1 MIKLS
6 PVEMQLLRLNL
17 DPGVQRGEAETS
29 RCKLIASLA
38 KRGLSG
44 HDIVE
49 MIQAASNQTLEDGLP
64 PKMSK
69 PDYGLCRM
77 PFGRTK
83 GQLFMDIAPYD
94 LRSARR
100 WAMGTPE
107 LAEKF
112 AEFIYD
118 VNEFLDQGR

>member
-6 PVEMQLLRLNL
+6 PVEMKLLRLIL
-17 DPGVQRGEAETS
+17 DTGVQSGEAETS

-49 MIQAASNQTLEDGLP
+49 MIQAASNQNLEDGLP

-77 PFGRTK
+77 PFGPTK

-100 WAMGTPE
+100 WAMSTPE
-107 LAEKF
+107 RAQKF
-112 AEFIYD
+112 AEFIHD
-118 VNEFLDQGR
+118 AGEFLNQS

>member
-6 PVEMQLLRLNL
+6 PVEMKLLRLIL
-17 DPGVQRGEAETS
+17 DTGVQSGEAETS

-49 MIQAASNQTLEDGLP
+49 MIQAASNQNLEDGLP

-77 PFGRTK
+77 PFGPTK

-94 LRSARR
+94 LRGARR
-100 WAMGTPE
+100 WAMSTPE
-107 LAEKF
+107 LAQKF
-112 AEFIYD
+112 AEFIHD
-118 VNEFLDQGR
+118 AGEFLNQS

>member
-6 PVEMQLLRLNL
+6 PVEMKLLRLIL
-17 DPGVQRGEAETS
+17 DTGVQSGEAETS

-49 MIQAASNQTLEDGLP
+49 MIQAASNQNLEDGLP

-77 PFGRTK
+77 PFGPTK

-100 WAMGTPE
+100 WAMSTPE
-107 LAEKF
+107 LAQKF
-112 AEFIYD
+112 AEFIHD
-118 VNEFLDQGR
+118 AGEFLNQS

>member
-6 PVEMQLLRLNL
+6 PVEMKLLRLIL
-17 DPGVQRGEAETS
+17 DTGVQRGEAETS

-49 MIQAASNQTLEDGLP
+49 MNQNLEDGLP

-94 LRSARR
+94 LRSARG
-100 WAMGTPE
+100 WAISTPE
-107 LAEKF
+107 LAQKF
-112 AEFIYD
+112 AEFIHD
-118 VNEFLDQGR
+118 VGEFLSHS

>member
-6 PVEMQLLRLNL
+6 PVEMKLLRLIL
-17 DPGVQRGEAETS
+17 DTGVQSGEADTS
-29 RCKLIASLA
+29 RSKLIASLA

-49 MIQAASNQTLEDGLP
+49 MIQAASNQNLENGLP

-83 GQLFMDIAPYD
+83 GQLFMDIAPYN

-100 WAMGTPE
+100 WAMSTPE
-107 LAEKF
+107 LAQKF
-112 AEFIYD
+112 AEFIHD
-118 VNEFLDQGR
+118 AGEFLNQS

>member
-6 PVEMQLLRLNL
+6 PVEMKLLRLIL
-17 DPGVQRGEAETS
+17 DTGVQSGEAETS

-49 MIQAASNQTLEDGLP
+49 MIQAASNQNLEDGLP

-94 LRSARR
+94 LRGARR
-100 WAMGTPE
+100 WAMSTPE
-107 LAEKF
+107 LAQKF
-112 AEFIYD
+112 AEFIHD
-118 VNEFLDQGR
+118 AGEFLNQS

>member
-6 PVEMQLLRLNL
+6 PVEMKLLRLIL
-17 DPGVQRGEAETS
+17 DTGVQSGEAETS
-29 RCKLIASLA
+29 RCKLIALLA

-49 MIQAASNQTLEDGLP
+49 MIQAASNQNLENGLP

-94 LRSARR
+94 LRNARR
-100 WAMGTPE
+100 WAMSTPE
-107 LAEKF
+107 LAQKF
-112 AEFIYD
+112 AEFIHD
-118 VNEFLDQGR
+118 VGEFLKQS

>member
-6 PVEMQLLRLNL
+6 PVEMKLLRLIL
-17 DPGVQRGEAETS
+17 DTGVQSGEAETS

-49 MIQAASNQTLEDGLP
+49 MIQAASNQKLEDGLP

-94 LRSARR
+94 LRNARR
-100 WAMGTPE
+100 WAMSTPD
-107 LAEKF
+107 LAQKF
-112 AEFIYD
+112 AEFIHD
-118 VNEFLDQGR
+118 AGEFLNQS

>member
-6 PVEMQLLRLNL
+6 PVEMKLLRLIL
-17 DPGVQRGEAETS
+17 DTGVQSGEAETS
-29 RCKLIASLA
+29 RCKLIALLA

-49 MIQAASNQTLEDGLP
+49 MIQAASNQNLENGLP

-83 GQLFMDIAPYD
+83 GQLFMDIAPYN

-100 WAMGTPE
+100 WAMSTPE
-107 LAEKF
+107 LAQKF
-112 AEFIYD
+112 AEFIHD
-118 VNEFLDQGR
+118 AGEFLNQS

>member
-6 PVEMQLLRLNL
+6 PVEMKLLRLIL
-17 DPGVQRGEAETS
+17 DTGVQSGEAETS
-29 RCKLIASLA
+29 RCKLIALLA

-49 MIQAASNQTLEDGLP
+49 MIQAASNQNLEDGLP

-94 LRSARR
+94 LRGARR
-100 WAMGTPE
+100 WAMSTPE
-107 LAEKF
+107 LAQKF
-112 AEFIYD
+112 AEFIHD
-118 VNEFLDQGR
+118 AGESLNQS

>member
-6 PVEMQLLRLNL
+6 PVEMKLLRLIL
-17 DPGVQRGEAETS
+17 DTGVQSGEAETS
-29 RCKLIASLA
+29 RCKLIALLA

-49 MIQAASNQTLEDGLP
+49 MIQAASNQNLENGLP

-100 WAMGTPE
+100 WAMSTPE
-107 LAEKF
+107 LTQKF
-112 AEFIYD
+112 AEFIHD
-118 VNEFLDQGR
+118 VGKFLNQS

>member
-1 MIKLS
+1 MIALS
-6 PVEMQLLRLNL
+6 PVELKLLRLIL
-17 DPGVQRGEAETS
+17 HQSASSGEAETS
-29 RCKLIASLA
+29 RRKLLESLS

-49 MIQAASNQTLEDGLP
+49 MIQAASNQNLEDGLP

-94 LRSARR
+94 LRNARR
-100 WAMGTPE
+100 WAMSTPD
-107 LAEKF
+107 LAQKF
-112 AEFIYD
+112 AEFIHD
-118 VNEFLDQGR
+118 AGEFLNQS

>member
-6 PVEMQLLRLNL
+6 PVEMKLLRLIL
-17 DPGVQRGEAETS
+17 DTGVQSGEAETS
-29 RCKLIASLA
+29 RCKLIALLA

-49 MIQAASNQTLEDGLP
+49 MIQAASNQNLENGLP

-100 WAMGTPE
+100 WARSTPE
-107 LAEKF
+107 LAQKF
-112 AEFIYD
+112 AEFIHD
-118 VNEFLDQGR
+118 VGKFLNQS

>member
-6 PVEMQLLRLNL
+6 PVEMKLLRLIL
-17 DPGVQRGEAETS
+17 DTGVQSGEAETS

-49 MIQAASNQTLEDGLP
+49 MIQAASNQNLEDGLP

-77 PFGRTK
+77 PCGRTK

-100 WAMGTPE
+100 WAMSTPE
-107 LAEKF
+107 RAQKF
-112 AEFIYD
+112 AEFIHD
-118 VNEFLDQGR
+118 AGEFLNQS

>member
-6 PVEMQLLRLNL
+6 PVEMKLLRLIL
-17 DPGVQRGEAETS
+17 DTGVQSGEAETS
-29 RCKLIASLA
+29 RCKLIALLA

-49 MIQAASNQTLEDGLP
+49 MIQAASNQNLENGLP

-94 LRSARR
+94 LRGARR
-100 WAMGTPE
+100 WAMSTPE
-107 LAEKF
+107 LAQKF
-112 AEFIYD
+112 AEFIHD
-118 VNEFLDQGR
+118 AGEFLNQS

>member
-6 PVEMQLLRLNL
+6 PVEMKLLRLIL
-17 DPGVQRGEAETS
+17 DTGVQRGEAETS

-49 MIQAASNQTLEDGLP
+49 MIQTASNQNLEDGLP

-100 WAMGTPE
+100 WAISTPE
-107 LAEKF
+107 LAQKF
-112 AEFIYD
+112 AEFIHD
-118 VNEFLDQGR
+118 VGEFLSHS

>member
-6 PVEMQLLRLNL
+6 PVEMKLLRLIL
-17 DPGVQRGEAETS
+17 DTGVQSGEAETS

-94 LRSARR
+94 LRNARR
-100 WAMGTPE
+100 WAMSTPE
-107 LAEKF
+107 LAQKF
-112 AEFIYD
+112 AEFIHD
-118 VNEFLDQGR
+118 AGEFLNQS

>member
-6 PVEMQLLRLNL
+6 PVEMKLLRLIL
-17 DPGVQRGEAETS
+17 DTGVQSGEAETS

-49 MIQAASNQTLEDGLP
+49 MIQAASNQNLENGLP

-94 LRSARR
+94 LRGARR
-100 WAMGTPE
+100 WAMSTPE
-107 LAEKF
+107 LAQKF
-112 AEFIYD
+112 AEFIHD
-118 VNEFLDQGR
+118 AGEFLNQS